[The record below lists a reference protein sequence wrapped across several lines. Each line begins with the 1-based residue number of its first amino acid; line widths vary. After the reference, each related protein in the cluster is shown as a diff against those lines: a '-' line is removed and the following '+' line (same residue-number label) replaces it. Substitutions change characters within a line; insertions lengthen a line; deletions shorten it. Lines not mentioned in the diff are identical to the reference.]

1 MNLKPLDEYC
11 KKNIPHPWFV
21 VCLSDKR
28 FASRDKRKQ
37 SLTPHIESTSNPWVC
52 LSRSNREKG
61 VRAGS
66 GSTKKGSG
74 NWELELVVCCFS
86 SKVLAAKFASQWI
99 SESRKIESRVGHG
112 LVLAKKYN
120 KAIFCRDP
128 DWSINL
134 FEDRVERLKIKKKY
148 GS

>member
-1 MNLKPLDEYC
+1 MNIKPLDEYC
-11 KKNIPHPWFV
+11 KRQIPHPWFV

-28 FASRDKRKQ
+28 LDSQAKNKQ
-37 SLTPHIESTSNPWVC
+37 TLTPHIECTTNPWIC

-74 NWELELVVCCFS
+74 YWELELVVCCFKTKS
-86 SKVLAAKFASQWI
+86 EAYKFSVKWI

-120 KAIFCRDP
+120 KAVFCRDS
-128 DWSINL
+128 DWSVAL
-134 FEDRVERLKIKKKY
+134 FDIRIGRLKLKKKY
-148 GS
+148 GG